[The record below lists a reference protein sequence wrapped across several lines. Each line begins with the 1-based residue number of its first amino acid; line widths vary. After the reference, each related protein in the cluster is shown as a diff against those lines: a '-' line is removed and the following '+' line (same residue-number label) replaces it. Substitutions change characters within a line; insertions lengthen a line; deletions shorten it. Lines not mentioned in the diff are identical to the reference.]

1 MRLHSLSKKRFC
13 AEKSNELGFS
23 LAEMLLSLSAFCVIS
38 IILVPSV
45 FVMESSKVRG
55 ELALQNMEWDVFLAQ
70 TKKELRMSNSV
81 QVQSGKLVIRNGKDV
96 IIYEKYGAN
105 LRRRVNLA
113 GHEIVL
119 QNISSASFLRENQT
133 VRIQATGLKGEKY
146 EGNVHSFVAWDD
158 I

>member
-1 MRLHSLSKKRFC
+1 MRPQSLSKKRCC
-13 AEKSNELGFS
+13 AKKSNESGFS

-45 FVMESSKVRG
+45 FVMESSKVRA
-55 ELALQNMEWDVFLAQ
+55 ELALQNMEWEVFLAQ
-70 TKKELRMSNSV
+70 TKKELRMSSSV
-81 QVQSGKLVIRNGKDV
+81 QVQSGKLVIKSGKDV

-105 LRRRVNLA
+105 LRRRVNLT

-133 VRIQATGLKGEKY
+133 VTIQATGLKGEKY
-146 EGNVHSFVAWDD
+146 EGNVHSFVDWEDS
-158 I
+158 